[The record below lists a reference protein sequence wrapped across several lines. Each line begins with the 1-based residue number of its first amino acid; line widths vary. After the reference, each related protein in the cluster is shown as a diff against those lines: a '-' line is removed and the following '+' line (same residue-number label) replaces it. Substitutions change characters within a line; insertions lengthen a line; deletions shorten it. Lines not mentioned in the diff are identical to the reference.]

1 MKKLNKS
8 NTIDEQLIASECQ
21 IMMYFD
27 HPNIVK
33 TYELYQNAKHYFIVY
48 EYLSGGEILNQ
59 ISKEKF
65 LSEQKVATYIK

>member
-1 MKKLNKS
+1 M
-8 NTIDEQLIASECQ
+8 I
-21 IMMYFD
+21 YFD

-33 TYELYQNAKHYFIVY
+33 IYELYQNAKHYYIVY

-65 LSEQKVATYIK
+65 LSEQKVSTYIK